1 MSVEEQVCAYGD
13 TMKWLLMKWL
23 LLAFGS
29 ITVFSGLLMLL
40 LPIPLGIPLL
50 LVGVPLLMRYSER
63 ARDWLLHVARR
74 WPKLHRLL
82 VQIPAAGKDNPAG
95 KA

>member
-1 MSVEEQVCAYGD
+1 
-13 TMKWLLMKWL
+13 MKWLLMKWL

-50 LVGVPLLMRYSER
+50 LVGVPLLMRYSTR
-63 ARDWLLHVARR
+63 ARGWILRMARR
-74 WPKLHRLL
+74 SPKLHRLL
-82 VQIPAAGKDNPAG
+82 VQIPVASKDNPAG